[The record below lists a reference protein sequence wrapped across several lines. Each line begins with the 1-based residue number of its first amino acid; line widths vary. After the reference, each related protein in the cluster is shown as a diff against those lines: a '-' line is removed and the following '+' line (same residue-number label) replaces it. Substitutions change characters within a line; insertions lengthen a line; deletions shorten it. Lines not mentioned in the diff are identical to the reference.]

1 MVGLTGAVAISGGG
15 YHTCARFPNGTLQCW
30 GLNDGDPNTGARGG
44 GQLGNPATGDLS
56 PTPVPVTGITTAT
69 AVTAG
74 GFHTC
79 ALLPNGTVQ
88 CWGQNDQGQLGNG
101 TTDPAPPTV
110 APRNATP
117 VAVSGINNAIAVSA
131 GGWHTCALLQDGTV
145 RCWGRND
152 FGQIGDGSQTARPPT
167 PNFNPTPVTV
177 RGITTAVALKS
188 GIFHAC
194 VLLRDGRMQ
203 CWGWNDFQQLGD
215 PASINYSSVPVTVPG
230 ITPAALAPGAEHTCV
245 LLQDGRVNCWGDTQ
259 YGQSGNGSRTGIF
272 APPTAPV
279 TGITTA
285 TAATSG
291 AEHSCALLPGGRVQC
306 WGRGLFGRLGD
317 GLDRSQPGDDAYTP
331 VTTVSLGVTWT
342 SSNTTVAT
350 ITADGVATG
359 LNPGSTTITATSGGR
374 SGSAT
379 LTVGAGPRPRLS
391 VTRDGTG
398 GGAVTSNPPGI
409 DCGTTCSAPYDQG
422 TMVTLTA
429 AAATSST
436 FNGWTGCDTVSGTTC
451 AVTMSAARSVTATF
465 NLSPPDGGVVA
476 AYAFDEG
483 SGTTTADLSGNNRT
497 ATISGATWTTG
508 GRFGD
513 ALSFDGVGSRVTAST
528 VTLGPSFTL
537 MAWVFNP
544 TAAPYETIMTVG
556 GSRDFFLGNGVIGFY
571 DGSTERTFGGAIST
585 NTWHHVALVHD
596 GATLR
601 AYLDGTPQG
610 TEQAVSLPAITGVL
624 QIGAWIVGA
633 SNGDFFGGRIDE
645 VRVSNRALS
654 QAEVQQVM
662 NTPVGTPPTDTT
674 PPGRS
679 SGQPTGTLPAGTTQA
694 TLSLVTDEA
703 ATCRYATTR
712 GVVYSAMAGTF
723 TTTGGTSHATTVGSL
738 ADGGSYTFY
747 VRCQDGPG
755 NVNTDDFT
763 IAFSVASPPPPQR
776 FPLTVTKA
784 GSGRGT
790 VTSSAGGLDC
800 PATSA
805 TCSASYDSGTRTTLT
820 ARPASG
826 SSFGGWSG
834 CDTVSGTSCTVT
846 MSAARSVTA
855 TFNPQ
860 SFILTVTKAGAGRGA
875 VTSSAGGL
883 DCPATSATCSASYD
897 SGTRTTL
904 TARPASGSS
913 FGGWSGCDT
922 VSGTSCTVTMSA
934 ARSVTATFG
943 AGVVSAPVL
952 KWQDGGC
959 TPAPA
964 GGPRCLVGWYSSPAV
979 ADLDGD
985 GQPDVIWGSSGD
997 VVALR
1002 GDNGNLKWRASSS
1015 NRVWADIAVADLTG
1029 DGTPEVIVGR
1039 AGDELTVY
1047 DRFGGVVWTRN
1058 PFGVGETR
1066 TLAVADLDNDGRR
1079 EIIVGRADPNG
1090 PWPQSSQVTVFEPDG
1105 SVRPGWPAR
1114 RDGEPGFGGGMY
1126 NENVAVAD
1134 MNGDGF
1140 KEVFGSSGAHYMM
1153 GLDRNGNQLTVNGL
1167 FAPRRF
1173 WSEVGIHVD
1182 QAADLRG
1189 YANCGVE
1196 HRPTFSMSAPV
1207 VADVNGDGVPEL
1219 IVVGN
1224 IYNCSGYASLYQI
1237 PFILNR
1243 DRTRWSGSG
1252 FDWTVLPTP
1261 RPGSGPRSEDASV
1274 IEVALANPVVADLDG
1289 DGFME
1294 IIYPSYDGRVH
1305 AYWLD
1310 KTEHG
1315 SWPYTV
1321 PTTGAAGDDF
1331 RFASEPAV
1339 VDLNNDG
1346 CAEVIFTSWP
1356 RKNVNGVGQLHILN
1370 CRGEELYRID
1380 LPAPSFG
1387 RTWNGGMAAPT
1398 IADIDGDGN
1407 LDVVIGTVSTGVVAY
1422 ELPNSA
1428 GARVLWGTGRG
1439 SYRRA
1444 GTAELP

>member
-1 MVGLTGAVAISGGG
+1 
-15 YHTCARFPNGTLQCW
+15 
-30 GLNDGDPNTGARGG
+30 
-44 GQLGNPATGDLS
+44 
-56 PTPVPVTGITTAT
+56 
-69 AVTAG
+69 
-74 GFHTC
+74 
-79 ALLPNGTVQ
+79 
-88 CWGQNDQGQLGNG
+88 
-101 TTDPAPPTV
+101 
-110 APRNATP
+110 
-117 VAVSGINNAIAVSA
+117 
-131 GGWHTCALLQDGTV
+131 
-145 RCWGRND
+145 
-152 FGQIGDGSQTARPPT
+152 
-167 PNFNPTPVTV
+167 
-177 RGITTAVALKS
+177 
-188 GIFHAC
+188 
-194 VLLRDGRMQ
+194 
-203 CWGWNDFQQLGD
+203 
-215 PASINYSSVPVTVPG
+215 
-230 ITPAALAPGAEHTCV
+230 
-245 LLQDGRVNCWGDTQ
+245 
-259 YGQSGNGSRTGIF
+259 
-272 APPTAPV
+272 
-279 TGITTA
+279 
-285 TAATSG
+285 
-291 AEHSCALLPGGRVQC
+291 
-306 WGRGLFGRLGD
+306 
-317 GLDRSQPGDDAYTP
+317 
-331 VTTVSLGVTWT
+331 
-342 SSNTTVAT
+342 
-350 ITADGVATG
+350 
-359 LNPGSTTITATSGGR
+359 
-374 SGSAT
+374 
-379 LTVGAGPRPRLS
+379 
-391 VTRDGTG
+391 
-398 GGAVTSNPPGI
+398 
-409 DCGTTCSAPYDQG
+409 
-422 TMVTLTA
+422 
-429 AAATSST
+429 
-436 FNGWTGCDTVSGTTC
+436 
-451 AVTMSAARSVTATF
+451 
-465 NLSPPDGGVVA
+465 
-476 AYAFDEG
+476 
-483 SGTTTADLSGNNRT
+483 
-497 ATISGATWTTG
+497 
-508 GRFGD
+508 
-513 ALSFDGVGSRVTAST
+513 
-528 VTLGPSFTL
+528 
-537 MAWVFNP
+537 
-544 TAAPYETIMTVG
+544 
-556 GSRDFFLGNGVIGFY
+556 
-571 DGSTERTFGGAIST
+571 
-585 NTWHHVALVHD
+585 
-596 GATLR
+596 
-601 AYLDGTPQG
+601 
-610 TEQAVSLPAITGVL
+610 
-624 QIGAWIVGA
+624 
-633 SNGDFFGGRIDE
+633 
-645 VRVSNRALS
+645 
-654 QAEVQQVM
+654 
-662 NTPVGTPPTDTT
+662 
-674 PPGRS
+674 
-679 SGQPTGTLPAGTTQA
+679 
-694 TLSLVTDEA
+694 
-703 ATCRYATTR
+703 
-712 GVVYSAMAGTF
+712 
-723 TTTGGTSHATTVGSL
+723 
-738 ADGGSYTFY
+738 
-747 VRCQDGPG
+747 
-755 NVNTDDFT
+755 
-763 IAFSVASPPPPQR
+763 
-776 FPLTVTKA
+776 
-784 GSGRGT
+784 
-790 VTSSAGGLDC
+790 
-800 PATSA
+800 
-805 TCSASYDSGTRTTLT
+805 
-820 ARPASG
+820 
-826 SSFGGWSG
+826 
-834 CDTVSGTSCTVT
+834 
-846 MSAARSVTA
+846 
-855 TFNPQ
+855 
-860 SFILTVTKAGAGRGA
+860 
-875 VTSSAGGL
+875 
-883 DCPATSATCSASYD
+883 
-897 SGTRTTL
+897 
-904 TARPASGSS
+904 
-913 FGGWSGCDT
+913 
-922 VSGTSCTVTMSA
+922 MSA

-1002 GDNGNLKWRASSS
+1002 GDNGSLKWRASSS

-1114 RDGEPGFGGGMY
+1114 RDGDPGFGGGMY

-1224 IYNCSGYASLYQI
+1224 IYNCSSYASLYQI

-1444 GTAELP
+1444 GTVELP